1 MGNISSRETDMVM
14 GSKSK
19 KHFVYY
25 HQQLFILFLTF
36 VWVTVGC
43 FVYYQYRRERSF
55 KMNFLNEH
63 LQFINLQLLSYTS
76 NGGQAAKFYR
86 EHHMFLQ
93 NMRITL
99 IHKNGQVIY
108 DSKNT
113 QVEQDINHLSR
124 PEVQNAL
131 KFGSAFAIRHSESTG
146 HDYFYVATAGKN
158 MIARTAVAYTVS
170 LASSL
175 DPARG
180 FLWLMLGIS
189 ILFSI
194 LGYFM
199 TRHLGDNIK
208 RLRDFARKAGAGE
221 KIEPGEKY
229 PHDELGEISTQIM
242 KLYSRL
248 LQTMDDRDKE
258 RQSALYEAHEKIRIK
273 RELTNNINHE
283 LKTPLSAIK
292 GYLETILSYPD
303 MIEKQRDLFIQK
315 SYEQTMRLTDLLRD
329 VSTISRLEEGSI
341 SLKKERVNLMN
352 IFNTLHQNMELQP
365 EDRRLAFH
373 CNIKEPLWMKGD
385 PILLDSI
392 FENLMNNAIAY
403 SSGSAIYI
411 DLKEKTDEQYTF
423 IFADDGVG
431 VDEYQLHYL
440 FDRFYRV
447 DKGRSRKL
455 GGTGLGLSIVKNA
468 VIHHGGSISVC
479 NGERG
484 GLEFTFTLKRNL

>member
-1 MGNISSRETDMVM
+1 M
-14 GSKSK
+14 GSKNK
-19 KHFVYY
+19 RHFIYY

-36 VWVTVGC
+36 VWLTVGC
-43 FVYYQYRRERSF
+43 FVYYQYGRERSF
-55 KMNFLNEH
+55 KMDFLDQR
-63 LQFINLQLLSYTS
+63 LQLINMQLLSYTAG
-76 NGGQAAKFYR
+76 GGQPARFYQD
-86 EHHMFLQ
+86 HHNLMK

-99 IHKNGQVIY
+99 IHKNGRVVY
-108 DSKNT
+108 DSENSRL
-113 QVEQDINHLSR
+113 ERGINHLSR
-124 PEVQNAL
+124 PEVQAAL
-131 KFGSAFAIRHSESTG
+131 KNGSSYAIRHSSSTG
-146 HDYFYVATAGKN
+146 NDYFYAATVDKN
-158 MIARTAVAYTVS
+158 MIARTAVIYTVS
-170 LASSL
+170 LANSL
-175 DPARG
+175 KPARG

-189 ILFSI
+189 IVFSI

-303 MIEKQRDLFIQK
+303 MDPTQRDLFTQK

-329 VSTISRLEEGSI
+329 VSTISRLEEGNI
-341 SLKKERVNLMN
+341 SLKKERVNLMD
-352 IFNTLHQNMELQP
+352 IFDTMRQNMELQP
-365 EDRRLAFH
+365 EERRLAFN
-373 CNIKEPLWMKGD
+373 CNIAGPLWMEGD
-385 PILLDSI
+385 PVLLDSI

-403 SSGSAIYI
+403 SSGSAIFI
-411 DLKEKTDEQYTF
+411 ELKEKSEETYTF
-423 IFADDGVG
+423 TFADDGVG
-431 VDEYQLHYL
+431 VEENQLHYL

-468 VIHHGGSISVC
+468 VIHHGGTISVC

>member
-352 IFNTLHQNMELQP
+352 IFNTLHQNMTRFPRPLRAQSQSRYPALAASNPIP
-365 EDRRLAFH
+365 EPKMTSPA
-373 CNIKEPLWMKGD
+373 
-385 PILLDSI
+385 
-392 FENLMNNAIAY
+392 
-403 SSGSAIYI
+403 
-411 DLKEKTDEQYTF
+411 
-423 IFADDGVG
+423 
-431 VDEYQLHYL
+431 
-440 FDRFYRV
+440 
-447 DKGRSRKL
+447 
-455 GGTGLGLSIVKNA
+455 
-468 VIHHGGSISVC
+468 
-479 NGERG
+479 
-484 GLEFTFTLKRNL
+484 